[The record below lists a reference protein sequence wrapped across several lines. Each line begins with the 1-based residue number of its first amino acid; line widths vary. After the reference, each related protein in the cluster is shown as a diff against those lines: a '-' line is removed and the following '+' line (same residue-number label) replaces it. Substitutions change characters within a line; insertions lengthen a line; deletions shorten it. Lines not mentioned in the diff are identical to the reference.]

1 MLWQDLKL
9 AVHPRKPT
17 NLSELKQRYVKK
29 SRLKF
34 LHSDVK
40 D

>member
-1 MLWQDLKL
+1 MLWQDLKR
-9 AVHPRKPT
+9 AVQAQKPT
-17 NLSELKQRYVKK
+17 NLSALSSAKK
-29 SRLKF
+29 SGVQF